1 MTFADLRPG
10 DVFLMSW
17 WLATGPTPRAY
28 MLISRE
34 AVLPF
39 DRDFALEI
47 LRLEA
52 ADEKP
57 SIIHQSMLE
66 EAQAR
71 GEIRL
76 LEILPR

>member
-34 AVLPF
+34 PVLPF
-39 DRDFALEI
+39 DRDFAFEI

-57 SIIHQSMLE
+57 SIIHMSMLE
-66 EAQAR
+66 EAQEK

>member
-1 MTFADLRPG
+1 
-10 DVFLMSW
+10 MSW

>member
-1 MTFADLRPG
+1 VTFADLRPG

-17 WLATGPTPRAY
+17 WLTSGPTPRAY
-28 MLISRE
+28 MVVSRE

-39 DRDFALEI
+39 DRDFVLEI

-57 SIIHQSMLE
+57 SSIHQSMLE
-66 EAQAR
+66 EAQEK

>member
-1 MTFADLRPG
+1 MTFADLRSG
-10 DVFLMSW
+10 DVFLMAW
-17 WLATGPTPRAY
+17 WLSSGPAPRAY
-28 MLISRE
+28 MLVSRE

-39 DRDFALEI
+39 DRDFALSI
-47 LRLEA
+47 IRLEA

-57 SIIHQSMLE
+57 SIIHLSMLE
-66 EAQAR
+66 EAQEK